1 MCTTHDRFGK
11 VKMRHRGAP
20 EEPPQPQPSFPHRK
34 KKRKRRATATATVGS
49 TSVSFETSHTDAPDQ
64 LNTHIHDAAVACEQS
79 KATAAGDGFRFGEL
93 RQRSVNGRD
102 SFVDLAVTAVGD
114 GYVTETVESLELKR
128 VLGNDSIPK
137 RSPVS
142 SFLEKVLH
150 GNSVCSTTT
159 VGDEKGRERVYDT
172 IFRLPWRCEL
182 FKRPSTIELSDFG
195 CFLIMICGVIVLQQ
209 IDISLIYHMIRGQ
222 ETIKLYVIYNMLEIF
237 DKLCQNFIGDVLPML
252 FHSAEEFAR
261 CPPETESMKFWI
273 WRFISD
279 QAITLSACIV
289 SHYNALPALLVSNN
303 FSEIK
308 SYVFKGYSKDNVH
321 SMVYSDSI
329 ERFHISAFVLFVLA
343 QNILEAE
350 GPWFGSFISNIL
362 LVYLFEMAIDV
373 IKHSFIAKFNNISP
387 VAYSEF
393 LEVLCKQTLHMQT
406 EDAKKKLT
414 FVPLAPACVVIRV
427 LAPVYAASLPYNPL
441 PWRLF
446 WILLFSAITYIMLT
460 SLKVLIGMVLRKH
473 ARCTKEAHTLQIMLM
488 RQFFEAWADNS
499 IWDLY
504 LQRKT
509 VVMILR
515 NLEAFEPIIK
525 AGWRFSKFYCFIRVT
540 KTYLIAPAVTYGPSM
555 IPTIDLKS
563 GMFLMEKISPR
574 FGKVARGDIVVLRNP
589 QHPRHFMTKR
599 VVGLEGDSLTR
610 ISSPDNSDKSKTIV
624 VPKGAVWVEGDNKY
638 NSNDSRKFGPVPYDL
653 IDGKMLW
660 RYGCPIGFDGRIY
673 VILIENLRPFEEG
686 SSTIMAHCIADI

>member
-1 MCTTHDRFGK
+1 MTLLLRASR
-11 VKMRHRGAP
+11 VKP
-20 EEPPQPQPSFPHRK
+20 LPP
-34 KKRKRRATATATVGS
+34 
-49 TSVSFETSHTDAPDQ
+49 
-64 LNTHIHDAAVACEQS
+64 
-79 KATAAGDGFRFGEL
+79 ATAAGDGFRFGEL

-128 VLGNDSIPK
+128 VLGNDSIRIYVVQLVSAK

-182 FKRPSTIELSDFG
+182 DSDDHLEASENKVRHLSSF
-195 CFLIMICGVIVLQQ
+195 
-209 IDISLIYHMIRGQ
+209 
-222 ETIKLYVIYNMLEIF
+222 YVEYAC
-237 DKLCQNFIGDVLPML
+237 DC
-252 FHSAEEFAR
+252 EFRWWTNPA
-261 CPPETESMKFWI
+261 
-273 WRFISD
+273 
-279 QAITLSACIV
+279 AITLSACIV

-350 GPWFGSFISNIL
+350 GPWFGSFIS
-362 LVYLFEMAIDV
+362 
-373 IKHSFIAKFNNISP
+373 
-387 VAYSEF
+387 
-393 LEVLCKQTLHMQT
+393 TLHMQT

-473 ARCTKEAHTLQIMLM
+473 ARWYVNRCQRRKLH
-488 RQFFEAWADNS
+488 AD
-499 IWDLY
+499 
-504 LQRKT
+504 
-509 VVMILR
+509 
-515 NLEAFEPIIK
+515 
-525 AGWRFSKFYCFIRVT
+525 
-540 KTYLIAPAVTYGPSM
+540 
-555 IPTIDLKS
+555 
-563 GMFLMEKISPR
+563 
-574 FGKVARGDIVVLRNP
+574 
-589 QHPRHFMTKR
+589 
-599 VVGLEGDSLTR
+599 
-610 ISSPDNSDKSKTIV
+610 
-624 VPKGAVWVEGDNKY
+624 
-638 NSNDSRKFGPVPYDL
+638 
-653 IDGKMLW
+653 
-660 RYGCPIGFDGRIY
+660 
-673 VILIENLRPFEEG
+673 
-686 SSTIMAHCIADI
+686 

>member
-182 FKRPSTIELSDFG
+182 LIDVGFFVCFNSFLSLLTIMPPRIVMTIWRLLKTRKFKRPSTIELSDFG

-273 WRFISD
+273 WRFISGQVLAVVASIVHSFVLLV

-393 LEVLCKQTLHMQT
+393 LEVLCKQALHMQT

-460 SLKVLIGMVLRKH
+460 SLKVLIGMVLQKH
-473 ARCTKEAHTLQIMLM
+473 ARWHVNCCQRRKLH
-488 RQFFEAWADNS
+488 AD
-499 IWDLY
+499 
-504 LQRKT
+504 
-509 VVMILR
+509 
-515 NLEAFEPIIK
+515 
-525 AGWRFSKFYCFIRVT
+525 
-540 KTYLIAPAVTYGPSM
+540 
-555 IPTIDLKS
+555 
-563 GMFLMEKISPR
+563 
-574 FGKVARGDIVVLRNP
+574 
-589 QHPRHFMTKR
+589 
-599 VVGLEGDSLTR
+599 
-610 ISSPDNSDKSKTIV
+610 
-624 VPKGAVWVEGDNKY
+624 
-638 NSNDSRKFGPVPYDL
+638 
-653 IDGKMLW
+653 
-660 RYGCPIGFDGRIY
+660 
-673 VILIENLRPFEEG
+673 
-686 SSTIMAHCIADI
+686 